1 MHYEEELMTI
11 KRKSGVQEA
20 LRQRLS
26 DSEVIQC
33 KYFNINT
40 FCWHEGLS

>member
-1 MHYEEELMTI
+1 MRLEEELMTI

-26 DSEVIQC
+26 DSEVT
-33 KYFNINT
+33 N
-40 FCWHEGLS
+40 LSQYVLLHHVLMKC